1 MIQGLGSIL
10 NSNIPAQQTNQSGN
24 AQQSQATSDGAP
36 SSAFQLNSRQ
46 LSQQKEPKG
55 LANNRSLQGPED
67 LSEGTI
73 QFISNIEGVIA
84 QFIDQMDQEI
94 GLPSEKVLA
103 TLDQFD
109 FSVLSQKPQT
119 ALENFIDLTGVEP
132 ESQEKAGQ
140 IFVNFLQDLKKASGQ
155 PEEQSKS
162 LKVEVL
168 SAQDYVRKQRNEGID
183 RLNSKF
189 FSAGTGSFDISAMNM
204 RGSDLS
210 QIEIPKAFPQ
220 NIQTHPQFA
229 QNAQAPGQNDPMQSL
244 GEFFRDANDVSNG
257 KASVQQNGLLSS
269 ELSTQMSESLV
280 QKLNNLTNKSKA
292 AAQSLAAYGKMAA
305 QAGEGIQVTPPFG
318 KLAQASTGANQQ
330 AVNINELMLAGS
342 MNQGMA
348 QEAAAN
354 GEQTLQGDA
363 QSFENLVLGQGQA
376 KTSQAG
382 EVAKGFMVE
391 TPQLTPQ
398 QRQEN
403 FGEIV
408 KQAQVMAKDGGGE
421 MKMQLRPEGVGEI
434 NLKVNVK
441 DGQVNVQ
448 MIASNKQ
455 AKALLEDGIADLKM
469 NLSGN
474 KLTLEDLK
482 IDLAQDARKDYQQNP
497 EEQARQE
504 QREFAQGFMNQYRQE
519 REVFHGGLSG
529 IPKRPGSTP
538 AEPSDDI
545 KPIVNES
552 SKESRRRLN
561 LVA

>member
-10 NSNIPAQQTNQSGN
+10 NSNIPAQQTNQSGS
-24 AQQSQATSDGAP
+24 ARQSEATSGGAP
-36 SSAFQLNSRQ
+36 SSAFQLNSKQ
-46 LSQQKEPKG
+46 LSQQKDPKG
-55 LANNRSLQGPED
+55 LTNNKSLQGSD
-67 LSEGTI
+67 NLSEGTI

-94 GLPSEKVLA
+94 GLPSEKILE
-103 TLDQFD
+103 TLDQID

-119 ALENFIDLTGVEP
+119 ALENFIDLSGVEP

-155 PEEQSKS
+155 SEDQSKS

-210 QIEIPKAFPQ
+210 QVEVPKAFPQ

-229 QNAQAPGQNDPMQSL
+229 QNAQAAGQNDSLQSL

-318 KLAQASTGANQQ
+318 KLAQGSTGASQQ
-330 AVNINELMLAGS
+330 TVNINELMLAGS

-354 GEQTLQGDA
+354 GEQTLTGDA

-376 KTSQAG
+376 KTNQAG
-382 EVAKGFMVE
+382 ELAKGFMVE

-497 EEQARQE
+497 DEQARQE

-519 REVFHGGLSG
+519 REAFHGGLSG